1 MKLKEYMERIES
13 LIQNDDTIIRFA
25 DEEEFERI
33 QNDKDY
39 IPDIKQ
45 GIFVPES
52 NDEFD
57 AILPT
62 LNNDKLLI
70 DLGFQK
76 QSIEG
81 MTIYLFPSIWLS
93 AISDGTVIKG
103 ITGNELIFYQEE
115 YVTKLKFTH
124 LPFGVMI

>member
-13 LIQNDDTIIRFA
+13 LIQNDDIIIRFA

-57 AILPT
+57 TILPT
-62 LNNDKLLI
+62 LNNDKLL
-70 DLGFQK
+70 
-76 QSIEG
+76 
-81 MTIYLFPSIWLS
+81 
-93 AISDGTVIKG
+93 
-103 ITGNELIFYQEE
+103 
-115 YVTKLKFTH
+115 
-124 LPFGVMI
+124 

>member
-39 IPDIKQ
+39 ILDIKQ

-93 AISDGTVIKG
+93 TISDGTVIKG
-103 ITGNELIFYQEE
+103 ILGNELIFYHEE